1 MRDMGDATRWGG
13 KSWFSIISKAR
24 VRFWATT
31 PTNSTVAVMVKAT
44 CYLPHD
50 GMNTNAITG
59 LRYQD
64 HLRDAGFYV
73 EVIPNQGAGAA
84 AQRIEASGG
93 YFRAVVS
100 KKRSARRD

>member
-1 MRDMGDATRWGG
+1 
-13 KSWFSIISKAR
+13 
-24 VRFWATT
+24 
-31 PTNSTVAVMVKAT
+31 
-44 CYLPHD
+44 
-50 GMNTNAITG
+50 MNTNAITG